1 MSENMQELKRRMKS
15 IESTEHITNAMRLV
29 SASKYKK
36 AKNVFDR
43 TSAQIQEVS
52 HTMGE
57 IVSAALFVR
66 EVESLDERE
75 ILNGFRAV
83 AKSHV
88 HVV

>member
-43 TSAQIQEVS
+43 TSEQIQEVS
-52 HTMGE
+52 HTMVE
-57 IVSAALFVR
+57 IVSAAKNALQQ
-66 EVESLDERE
+66 
-75 ILNGFRAV
+75 
-83 AKSHV
+83 K
-88 HVV
+88 